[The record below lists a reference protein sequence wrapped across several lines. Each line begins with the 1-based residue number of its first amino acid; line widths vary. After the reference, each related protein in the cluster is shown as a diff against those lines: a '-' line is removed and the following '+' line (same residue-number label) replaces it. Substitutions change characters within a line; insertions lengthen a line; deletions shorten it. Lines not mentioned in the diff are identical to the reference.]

1 MTLGSGLTALVTS
14 AVIGVGAVAGSSP
27 VTAGT
32 PAPQAGSSAPAS
44 RSTWAWPLD
53 PEPRVV
59 RAFDPPDRP
68 WGAGHRGVDLAAAV
82 GQPVRS
88 PESGTV
94 TWAGVLA
101 GRGVVVVTH
110 PGGLRS
116 TFEPVRPAA
125 PVGTAVVRGG
135 TVGTVTTEPGH
146 CAPATCLHWG
156 VLRGRQYLDPLAFVG
171 RAPIVLLPLD

>member
-1 MTLGSGLTALVTS
+1 MALGSGLTALVTS
-14 AVIGVGAVAGSSP
+14 AVLGVGAA
-27 VTAGT
+27 AGT
-32 PAPQAGSSAPAS
+32 SLEPPGPPALQGRSSASGVQAS
-44 RSTWAWPLD
+44 WAWPLD
-53 PEPRVV
+53 PEPHVERG
-59 RAFDPPDRP
+59 FDPPDQP
-68 WGAGHRGVDLAAAV
+68 WGAGHRGVDLASAV
-82 GQPVRS
+82 GQQVRS

-116 TFEPVRPAA
+116 TFEPVTATV
-125 PVGTAVVRGG
+125 PVGAAVARGG
-135 TVGTVTTEPGH
+135 PVGAVTALPGH

-171 RAPIVLLPLD
+171 RAPIVLLPLG

>member
-1 MTLGSGLTALVTS
+1 MALGSGLAALVAS
-14 AVIGVGAVAGSSP
+14 AVLGVSAVAG
-27 VTAGT
+27 
-32 PAPQAGSSAPAS
+32 APSGATGPPGLQDRSPAS
-44 RSTWAWPLD
+44 GARATWTWPLD
-53 PEPRVV
+53 PEPRVA
-59 RAFDPPDRP
+59 RGFDPPDRP

-116 TFEPVRPAA
+116 TFEPVTAA
-125 PVGTAVVRGG
+125 VPVGSAVVRGG
-135 TVGTVTTEPGH
+135 TVGTVTAVAGH
-146 CAPATCLHWG
+146 CAPSTCLHWG

-171 RAPIVLLPLD
+171 RAPIVLLPLG